1 MPESTDA
8 AHRDPDATN
17 EFGPAA
23 TRRSQAQPQHWPPAR
38 PPGRT
43 DSGVSRRRL
52 IAGAGGLAAV
62 AAGGAA
68 AWRLTA
74 GGPDDQPWP
83 SAPTDQAGP
92 GGGSTPVPPVPS
104 RKIPRGLLSIFGA
117 PGSFGELD
125 DSSPISTVDVP
136 GWGFGPGQA
145 AFMSAVAADGTV
157 FIGTTPFTDDQ
168 SKLTGT
174 GMELGLFEP
183 EERSFTRLA
192 IPSSTGRETQP
203 RPDPLFSGIG
213 GGDVSDVVVVPA
225 PAGEQGER
233 AVFVSLIPYYFW
245 DVRSYG
251 QLPAFGQLR
260 RNGAGGIS
268 GRAGAG
274 GNWVYDPGL
283 SRTGDALAATVEPWV
298 AANAFPPGQGG
309 QPRSARGLTSI
320 ARLPRSGHLVV
331 AQYLGTGQGGTDN
344 GALIVLD
351 LDGRVRA
358 YWQYPQ
364 VRPLGVPLV
373 VNPREVAAD
382 PTSEVDDE
390 RFVLISDCRDANHA
404 TLPFPIQE
412 FSYQASTGRIT
423 PKSTAVRAV
432 QDRSRM
438 ETAAFG
444 ADGTLYVARTRADGL
459 RADTLAVYPKLG
471 RERGLVTRTPATGN
485 WPVETW
491 GAENRPD
498 FLVPGTER
506 GGLVRSLTIDPETGA
521 VLLAG
526 LNGTVTAVR
535 PAGTGAR
542 MTFRMLEPLD
552 VGLDR
557 LRGPATRYVGLR
569 RGAID
574 ARRRILWL
582 PVNQLVLDGIPWP
595 YPPFKLDQWLL
606 RVNLD
611 VLLED

>member
-1 MPESTDA
+1 MGSDDRPPRPE
-8 AHRDPDATN
+8 
-17 EFGPAA
+17 
-23 TRRSQAQPQHWPPAR
+23 RRSGGPGARSRRGGARAQESG
-38 PPGRT
+38 GRVPEAGGGLFT
-43 DSGVSRRRL
+43 RRRL
-52 IAGAGGLAAV
+52 ITGVAGLGALT
-62 AAGGAA
+62 AGGAA
-68 AWRLTA
+68 AWRLA
-74 GGPDDQPWP
+74 GDDPGSQPWWP
-83 SAPTDQAGP
+83 SETDAPGLADGAASAP
-92 GGGSTPVPPVPS
+92 SMSS
-104 RKIPRGLLSIFGA
+104 RKIPKGMLAIFGA
-117 PGSFGELD
+117 PGSFGGLD
-125 DSSPISTVDVP
+125 GSSPTTVIEVP

-145 AFMSAVAADGTV
+145 AYMSAVAADGTV
-157 FIGTTPFTDDQ
+157 LMATTPFTDDQ

-174 GMELGLFEP
+174 GMELGVFEP
-183 EERSFTRLA
+183 DEHRFARLV
-192 IPSSTGRETQP
+192 IPSTTGRQTQP
-203 RPDPLFSGIG
+203 SSNPLLSGIG
-213 GGDVSDVVVVPA
+213 GGDISDVLVVPA
-225 PAGEQGER
+225 PAGERGER
-233 AVFVSLIPYYFW
+233 AVFVSLMPYYSW
-245 DVRSYG
+245 DVRTYG
-251 QLPAFGQLR
+251 QLPAFGRLR
-260 RNGAGGIS
+260 RDDSDDAWHYEPRFS
-268 GRAGAG
+268 H
-274 GNWVYDPGL
+274 
-283 SRTGDALAATVEPWV
+283 TGDSLAAGMEPR
-298 AANAFPPGQGG
+298 AAATAFPVGVNG
-309 QPRSARGLTSI
+309 QPRSARGPTSI

-344 GALIVLD
+344 GALMVLD
-351 LDGRVRA
+351 LEGKVRA
-358 YWQYPQ
+358 FWQYPQ
-364 VRPLGVPLV
+364 VRPLGIQLV

-382 PTSEVDDE
+382 PTSEPDDE
-390 RFVLISDCRDANHA
+390 RFVLICDTRD
-404 TLPFPIQE
+404 TGYRTQPFPIQE

-438 ETAAFG
+438 ESAAFG
-444 ADGTLYVARTRADGL
+444 ADGTLYVARTKADGL

-485 WPVETW
+485 WPVDTW

-498 FLVPGTER
+498 FLVPGTDR

-526 LNGTVTAVR
+526 LNGLVTAVR
-535 PAGTGAR
+535 PAGSGAR
-542 MTFRMLEPLD
+542 MTFRTLEPLD